1 VGKVFKFSTVRN
13 NRKVGEIMLY
23 DTHTH
28 LNAEVYNEKIK
39 EILDDANEQ
48 GVSFMN
54 VVGFDRETNKR
65 ANELAKLYPNLYA
78 SAGLHPVDAH
88 LFDEEDW
95 ILVENYLKE
104 EETVAVGECGLDYY
118 WQKDTKDIQKEVFR
132 KQIELSK
139 AYQKPLIIHTRDAIQ
154 DTYEILKEASLDGLL
169 RGVMHSYSGSVE
181 MAKRFLDLGLYISLA
196 GPVTFKNAKEP
207 KEVAKMVPL
216 NRLLIE
222 TDCPYLTPHPFR
234 GKENKP
240 GHVRLVAESIASLR
254 EDSLDTIAKATTE
267 NAKRLFQIKE

>member
-1 VGKVFKFSTVRN
+1 
-13 NRKVGEIMLY
+13 MLY

-28 LNAEVYNEKIK
+28 LNAEVYNEKMEETLK
-39 EILDDANEQ
+39 DAKTQ
-48 GVSFMN
+48 GIRFMN

-88 LFDEEDW
+88 LFGEEDW
-95 ILVENYLKE
+95 VLLENYLKE
-104 EETVAVGECGLDYY
+104 DVTIAVGECGLDYY
-118 WQKDTKDIQKEVFR
+118 WHKDTKEIQKEVFL

-154 DTYEILKEASLDGLL
+154 DTYEMLKEASRDGLL
-169 RGVMHSYSGSVE
+169 KGVMHSYSGSVE

-207 KEVAKMVPL
+207 KEVAKAVPL
-216 NRLLIE
+216 DRLLIE
-222 TDCPYLTPHPFR
+222 TDCPYLTPHPYR
-234 GKENKP
+234 GKENRP
-240 GHVRLVAESIASLR
+240 GHVKLVAEAIASLR
-254 EDSLDTIAKATTE
+254 EESLETIGNMTTA